1 MEWRGGLGGA
11 GFGRVGC
18 VKARRLGL
26 GKFWRGEL
34 RLGWARLDKAVELR
48 CVQVCQGAASR
59 GGRGEMCF
67 GFIGFGIV
75 C

>member
-1 MEWRGGLGGA
+1 MVSSGA
-11 GFGRVGC
+11 VSFGRV
-18 VKARRLGL
+18 RH
-26 GKFWRGEL
+26 GE
-34 RLGWARLDKAVELR
+34 AVELR